1 MDAPKTI
8 ENTSDENELAKRRII
23 VNQWSLWYNG
33 DHEGVNQCHWMIYLS
48 ARKRNMDRLLFGAWT
63 SRDLLSGVDATA
75 EDRADMYGALADIQ
89 AWLIFGF
96 IENLLLPQ
104 PRWKVADYLVS
115 LLEDEVVELNEG
127 FEDDSRWQ
135 QLRDKSGAVHVI
147 DTQRLMSDFTALMK
161 LNDPRKSIW
170 PKAGMRTEALLQFYV
185 QQFNKLD
192 KLAASKMIY
201 PSAKVEDALST
212 VLQLPRLLFE
222 AVRFHLPDFMPDMEL
237 LNTTEYNFDALK
249 DELMAKNRWCPSI
262 LHRLYHATNFNVIY
276 WLWSSG
282 FNSLEKV
289 DHPKCHP
296 SECFARTPPPEDQPP
311 TVHEAHCDGQDCKV
325 FQHDLVDDMF
335 AILNSDCFPVVVAT
349 PSEKESIGYTIKV
362 ERIDPNQNG
371 DVMPYVAFSHTWSDG
386 LSSKMEIG
394 ILFCQVRHLADVARR
409 QLNSKDGSVAFWI
422 DSMCLPLKDEE
433 RKKAIKAMAAT
444 YEKAKAVV
452 VLDNTLKSVK
462 TEDDAGDPVSAEYLL
477 FRIYTCPW
485 NQRVWTYLE
494 AALAKKLMF
503 IFADGDKDFKSL
515 LNINENSTFRRERS
529 NLIYNILESHSKAL
543 DIGAK
548 TPNIGMTAL
557 ELRWRHTR
565 HRDPKGKNDE
575 ILAVGALLKLDLE
588 ILQNFRAGEDRIVC
602 FYTQIG
608 RLYRNIIF
616 SNVGRV
622 DRDGFRWA
630 PNTFLTNDVMAP
642 FTNLTENGADCTR
655 EGLLGTYCVFTP
667 SDGKQWTYDDKRRVT
682 LIAENWRISGIM
694 DNQFVSLPQST
705 IEDRRG
711 LILGEPEGKWDI
723 EPLDESRSRF
733 EFTHIIFYPVF
744 EPWSVEKGTKFPAV
758 AVIKDHWFSTLSSVD
773 MVSTFK
779 ELINLS
785 WDRDID
791 DLPCEKH
798 REKKS
803 LHGMTQYNTKRI
815 YGRVDKMKVL
825 LR

>member
-8 ENTSDENELAKRRII
+8 ENTSDENELARRRII
-23 VNQWSLWYNG
+23 VNRWSLWYNA
-33 DHEGVNQCHWMIYLS
+33 DHEGVKQCIWVEYLS
-48 ARKRNMDRLLFGAWT
+48 VRQRDMDLLLQGSWT
-63 SRDLLSGVDATA
+63 SRQILPGDDVTA
-75 EDRADMYGALADIQ
+75 EDRAHMYGALADIQ

-96 IENLLLPQ
+96 IEDLLQ
-104 PRWKVADYLVS
+104 PEQRLKVADYLVS
-115 LLEDEVVELNEG
+115 LPEDEVAKLKERFG
-127 FEDDSRWQ
+127 DDSRWQ

-147 DTQRLMSDFTALMK
+147 DTQRLVSDFTALIK
-161 LNDPRKSIW
+161 LKDPRKGIW
-170 PKAGMRTEALLQFYV
+170 ANAEVRTGALLQFYV
-185 QQFNKLD
+185 QQFNKL
-192 KLAASKMIY
+192 AALKEIY

-237 LNTTEYNFDALK
+237 LNTTEYHFDALK
-249 DELMAKNRWCPSI
+249 DDLMRKNRWCPSI
-262 LHRLYHATNFNVIY
+262 LHRLHHATNFNVIC

-289 DHPKCHP
+289 DHPKCRP
-296 SECFARTPPPEDQPP
+296 SKCFARTTPPEDQPP

-325 FQHDLVDDMF
+325 FQHGLVNKMF
-335 AILNSDCFPVVVAT
+335 AILKSDCFPVVVAT
-349 PSEKESIGYTIKV
+349 PSEKESIGYTIEV
-362 ERIDPNQNG
+362 EGIDPNQTK
-371 DVMPYVAFSHTWSDG
+371 DVIPYVAFSHTWSDG

-409 QLNSKDGSVAFWI
+409 QLNSKDESVAFWI

-485 NQRVWTYLE
+485 NQRVWTYQE

-515 LNINENSTFRRERS
+515 LNINENSTFRQGRS
-529 NLIYNILESHSKAL
+529 NLIYDILESHSKAL
-543 DIGAK
+543 DIEAK
-548 TPNIGMTAL
+548 TPNIGMAAL

-588 ILQNFRAGEDRIVC
+588 TLQNFRAGQDRMVC

-608 RLYRNIIF
+608 RLHRNIIF

-642 FTNLTENGADCTR
+642 FTNLTKNGVDCNR
-655 EGLLGTYCVFTP
+655 EGLLGTYWVFTP
-667 SDGKQWTYDDKRRVT
+667 SDGNQWTYDDKRRVT
-682 LIAENWRISGIM
+682 LIAENWKISGIM
-694 DNQFVSLPQST
+694 DKQFVSLLNST
-705 IEDRRG
+705 IKDRRG
-711 LILGEPEGKWDI
+711 LIAGEPQGKWDI
-723 EPLDESRSRF
+723 EPLDDSRSRF
-733 EFTHIIFYPVF
+733 EFTHIILYPVF
-744 EPWSVEKGTKFPAV
+744 KPWSVEKGTKFPAV
-758 AVIKDHWFSTLSSVD
+758 AVIKDHGFSTSSSVD
-773 MVSTFK
+773 MVGTFK

-785 WDRDID
+785 WNRDID
-791 DLPCEKH
+791 ALPLEKY
-798 REKKS
+798 RDNMS
-803 LHGMTQYNTKRI
+803 IHGWTMYNTEKI